1 MAENKTKPSRASVSK
16 FLAAIESPAIRKD
29 AQTLCKMMQKVT
41 GEKPVLWGDSYVG
54 FGTYHY
60 KYASGRE
67 GDTAPVGFA
76 PRKRNLTVYLLY
88 GFDDHEE
95 LMSNLGKHSTGKS
108 CLHIKRLEDVDQKV
122 LERLITASFKQVRR
136 QSHV

>member
-1 MAENKTKPSRASVSK
+1 MAENKTKPSRASVSR
-16 FLAAIESPAIRKD
+16 FLAAIENPAIRED
-29 AQTLCKMMQKVT
+29 AQTLCRMMEKVT

-88 GFDDHEE
+88 GFDEHTE
-95 LMSNLGKHSTGKS
+95 LMSKLGKHSKGKS

-136 QSHV
+136 QLLV